1 MTSKIKIEKPI
12 PAYDIAVI
20 DDDTA
25 EINMY
30 GEVVT
35 KYPIDWWTGEKVPGN
50 FIAMDEFL
58 QDLKEI
64 EDKANINIH
73 INSVGGDFYAGLAIY
88 NRLKTLPGNIVT
100 INDGLAA
107 SAASIIFQAGNT
119 RKMNAGS
126 NLMMH
131 GVSGFLFDYYNIEQL
146 KSIIKQLTAHNNAA
160 IGVYA
165 ERSGKTKEEC
175 KNLMSGETWLTG
187 QEAVDAGLAD
197 EVIDSVPVQM
207 SLSQDRHFIISNGVC
222 FSTAGMGC
230 IPKNIPVLNY
240 VLPTKT
246 PKNHKNKI
254 GDDNKMEIKTMEEL
268 KAAFPELT
276 AQLESDA
283 KEEGRKEGILCER
296 NRLQGIEAIENAI
309 VDKEMV
315 KTAKYGDTPM
325 NAADLA
331 LFAMQKEA
339 EIRNSVLHNIDS
351 DGNSTKCIASVPNK
365 GNEGADSDDSK
376 ESDTVNAAIAA
387 FHAMRGG
394 KK

>member
-197 EVIDSVPVQM
+197 EVIDSVPIQM
-207 SLSQDRHFIISNGVC
+207 SLSQDRHFIISNGVR

-230 IPKNIPVLNY
+230 IPQNIPVLSY

-283 KEEGRKEGILCER
+283 KEEGRKEGSLCER